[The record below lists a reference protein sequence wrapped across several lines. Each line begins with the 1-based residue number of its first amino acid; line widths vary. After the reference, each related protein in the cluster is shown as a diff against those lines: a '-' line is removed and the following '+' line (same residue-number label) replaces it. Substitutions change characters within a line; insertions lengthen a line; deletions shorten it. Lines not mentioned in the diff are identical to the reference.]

1 MSLVLLDLPV
11 EIFFLVC
18 RALGATCG
26 GLVAQTRLRM
36 VRGGGRGQL
45 AAAAD
50 CRLVRPVVGER
61 TRCLNYSGPGVGGGR
76 SRGEDCQT

>member
-26 GLVAQTRLRM
+26 GLRRVLEGHPPSLPPPQVVASKVKVVAVETATALRSEIEKDGL
-36 VRGGGRGQL
+36 VVVATKAGNVVSGG
-45 AAAAD
+45 
-50 CRLVRPVVGER
+50 
-61 TRCLNYSGPGVGGGR
+61 
-76 SRGEDCQT
+76 